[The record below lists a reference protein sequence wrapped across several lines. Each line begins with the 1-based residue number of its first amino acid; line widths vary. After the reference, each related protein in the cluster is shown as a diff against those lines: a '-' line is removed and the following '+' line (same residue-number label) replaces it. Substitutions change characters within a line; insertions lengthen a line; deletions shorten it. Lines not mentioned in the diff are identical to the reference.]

1 MTPIHTF
8 MKEMEQISIM
18 KISSWV
24 KYATGVTVAAAMLA
38 ACSSGGS
45 SSFGPS
51 GVSAN
56 GHSTGVTTLA
66 KLRAVSLTMPHYVQ
80 PNVHTDHGQS
90 FMRPGAAKGGA
101 GLLYIGD
108 DSTNDVYV
116 YDYPGGTAAGTLTGF
131 DGPYGECSDTKGN
144 VYIAN
149 FDAGDVVEY
158 AHGGTSILNTYDS
171 GGTPIG
177 CSVDT
182 KGNVSATSFDPGE
195 ITVFAGGDP
204 SKGKTYTGSCT
215 YLWAAGYDNKDNLI
229 SVGETSSGGRCY
241 NGLASGGSSLESLS
255 FSGTID
261 FPAGSSY
268 DGKYIGLGDQ
278 EATGTFDGGTWR
290 ATLSG
295 TTLTATGSEVVYTDT
310 CYNTYVDVVNPT
322 FTNGKTAINGAM
334 PDRKHHK
341 KKKPANTMIGANLW
355 CPDGGKAEVGYWG
368 YPAGGN
374 KTGSLSGVSAEP
386 YGQAISF

>member
-1 MTPIHTF
+1 
-8 MKEMEQISIM
+8 M

-51 GVSAN
+51 GVSSN

-66 KLRAVSLTMPHYVQ
+66 KLRDASLTMPHYVQ

-90 FMRPGAAKGGA
+90 FIRPDKKGKG

-116 YDYPGGTAAGTLTGF
+116 YDYPSGTAAGTLTGF

-158 AHGGTSILNTYDS
+158 AHGGTSILKPTIRAARRS
-171 GGTPIG
+171 AVRSIPRVTSPPPASTQAKSRFSLVATRATARPTPVPAPICG
-177 CSVDT
+177 RPAMT
-182 KGNVSATSFDPGE
+182 RAT
-195 ITVFAGGDP
+195 
-204 SKGKTYTGSCT
+204 
-215 YLWAAGYDNKDNLI
+215 
-229 SVGETSSGGRCY
+229 TSSR
-241 NGLASGGSSLESLS
+241 LARPHLEAVAITRWHPAVRASKSLS

-261 FPAGSSY
+261 FPAGSS
-268 DGKYIGLGDQ
+268 LGRQ
-278 EATGTFDGGTWR
+278 VHWPR
-290 ATLSG
+290 RP
-295 TTLTATGSEVVYTDT
+295 GSRRNLLGRHLESDAQRHDPY
-310 CYNTYVDVVNPT
+310 
-322 FTNGKTAINGAM
+322 G
-334 PDRKHHK
+334 DRKRSRVHRHLLQLVCRRRQPDLHERQDRHQRRHAGRHKK

-355 CPDGGKAEVGYWG
+355 CPDGGSSEVGYWA

-374 KTGSLSGVSAEP
+374 PTGKLSGVSAEP
-386 YGQAISF
+386 YGQAVSF

>member
-24 KYATGVTVAAAMLA
+24 KYASGVTVAAAMLA

-56 GHSTGVTTLA
+56 GHSTGVTTLS
-66 KLRAVSLTMPHYVQ
+66 KLRDAALTMPHYVQ

-90 FMRPGAAKGGA
+90 FILPDKKKKKG
-101 GLLYIGD
+101 GLLYVGD
-108 DSTNDVYV
+108 DETNDVYV
-116 YDYPGGTAAGTLTGF
+116 YDYPKGTAAGTLTGF
-131 DGPYGECSDTKGN
+131 DGPYGECSDSKGD

-158 AHGGTSILNTYDS
+158 GHGGTKILNTYDS

-177 CSVDT
+177 CSVDS

-204 SKGKTYTGSCT
+204 SKGTTYTGSCT
-215 YLWAAGYDNKDNLI
+215 YIWTAGYDNNDNLI
-229 SVGETSSGGRCY
+229 AVGETSSGGRCY
-241 NGLASGGSSLESLS
+241 NGLASGGKSLESLS

-261 FPAGSSY
+261 FPGGSHW
-268 DGKYIGLGDQ
+268 DGAYMGLGDQ
-278 EATGTFDGGTWR
+278 EANGTYQTGTWR
-290 ATLSG
+290 VTLSG
-295 TTLTATGSEVVYTDT
+295 TTLTATGSEVAYSDT
-310 CYNTYVDVVNPT
+310 CYNTYTDVVNPD
-322 FTNGKTAINGAM
+322 FTNGKTNIS
-334 PDRKHHK
+334 PDK
-341 KKKPANTMIGANLW
+341 KKKGGSANTMIGANLW
-355 CPDGGKAEVGYWG
+355 CPDGGTGEVGYWA
-368 YPAGGN
+368 YPAGGA
-374 KTGSLSGVSAEP
+374 KSGSLSGASSDP
-386 YGQAISF
+386 YGEAVSFGK

>member
-24 KYATGVTVAAAMLA
+24 KYASGVTVAAAMLA

-66 KLRAVSLTMPHYVQ
+66 KLRDASLTMPHYVA

-90 FMRPGAAKGGA
+90 FILPDRKKKKK

-116 YDYPGGTAAGTLTGF
+116 YDYPKGTAAGTLTGF

-149 FDAGDVVEY
+149 FDSGNAVEY
-158 AHGGTSILNTYDS
+158 GHGGTKILNTYDS

-182 KGNVSATSFDPGE
+182 KGNVSVTSFDPGE

-204 SKGKTYTGSCT
+204 SKGTTYTGSCT
-215 YLWAAGYDNKDNLI
+215 YLWAAGYDNNDNLV

-241 NGLASGGSSLESLS
+241 NALASGGSSLESLS
-255 FSGTID
+255 FAGTID
-261 FPAGSSY
+261 FPAGSSW
-268 DGKYIGLGDQ
+268 DGTYLGLGDQ
-278 EATGTFDGGTWR
+278 EAEGTFYTGTWR

-295 TTLTATGSEVVYTDT
+295 TTLTATGSEVAYTDT
-310 CYNTYVDVVNPT
+310 CYNSYVDVVNPT
-322 FTNGKTAINGAM
+322 FTNGKSAINGAM
-334 PDRKHHK
+334 PNK
-341 KKKPANTMIGANLW
+341 KKSKGANTMIGANLW
-355 CPDGGKAEVGYWG
+355 CPDGGKGEVGYWA

-374 KTGSLSGVSAEP
+374 KTGSLSGASSEP

>member
-1 MTPIHTF
+1 

-24 KYATGVTVAAAMLA
+24 KYASGVTVAAAMLA

-66 KLRAVSLTMPHYVQ
+66 KLRSEALTMPHFVQ

-90 FMRPGAAKGGA
+90 FILPDKKKKKGA

-108 DSTNDVYV
+108 EETNDVYI
-116 YDYPGGTAAGTLTGF
+116 YDYPKGTAVGTLTGF
-131 DGPYGECSDTKGN
+131 DEPYGECNDAKGN

-149 FDAGDVVEY
+149 FGAGDAVEY
-158 AHGGTSILNTYDS
+158 APKATKSTQTFDS

-177 CSVDT
+177 CSVD
-182 KGNVSATSFDPGE
+182 KGGDVAVTSFDPGE
-195 ITVFAGGDP
+195 ITVFAGGNP
-204 SKGKTYTGSCT
+204 SKGTTYTGSCT
-215 YLWAAGYDNKDNLI
+215 YLWTAGYDSSGNLVA
-229 SVGETSSGGRCY
+229 VGETSSGGRCY
-241 NGLASGGSSLESLS
+241 DALASGGKSLESVS

-261 FPAGSSY
+261 FPGGSSW
-268 DGKYIGLGDQ
+268 DGSYLGLGDQ
-278 EATGTFDGGTWR
+278 EANGTYQTGTWR
-290 ATLSG
+290 VTLSG
-295 TTLTATGSEVVYTDT
+295 TTLTATGSEVADSDT
-310 CYNTYVDVVNPT
+310 CYNTYSDIVNPT
-322 FTNGKTAINGAM
+322 FTNGKSNLS
-334 PDRKHHK
+334 PNFSSDK
-341 KKKPANTMIGANLW
+341 KKKKGKGANTMVGANLW
-355 CPDGGKAEVGYWG
+355 CVDGGKGEVGYWA

-374 KTGSLSGVSAEP
+374 KSGSLSGASADP
-386 YGQAISF
+386 YGQALSF

>member
-1 MTPIHTF
+1 
-8 MKEMEQISIM
+8 M

-24 KYATGVTVAAAMLA
+24 KYASGVTVAAAMLA

-66 KLRAVSLTMPHYVQ
+66 KLRDASLTMPHYVQ

-90 FMRPGAAKGGA
+90 FILPDKKKKK

-116 YDYPGGTAAGTLTGF
+116 YDYPSGTAAGTLTGF
-131 DGPYGECSDTKGN
+131 DGPYGECTDTKGD

-149 FDAGDVVEY
+149 FDAGDAVEY
-158 AHGGTSILNTYDS
+158 GHGGTSILNTYDS

-182 KGNVSATSFDPGE
+182 KGNVAVTSFDPGE
-195 ITVFAGGDP
+195 ITVFAGGNP
-204 SKGKTYTGSCT
+204 AKGTTYTGSCT
-215 YLWAAGYDNKDNLI
+215 YIWTAGYDKSDNLI
-229 SVGETSSGGRCY
+229 AVGETSSGGRCY
-241 NGLASGGSSLESLS
+241 NALASGGSSLESLS

-261 FPAGSSY
+261 FPGGSSY
-268 DGKYIGLGDQ
+268 DGTYLGLGDQ
-278 EATGTFDGGTWR
+278 EANGTFDTGTWR
-290 ATLSG
+290 VTLSG
-295 TTLTATGSEVVYTDT
+295 TTLTATGSEVAYTDT
-310 CYNTYVDVVNPT
+310 CYNTYTDVVNPT
-322 FTNGKTAINGAM
+322 FTNGKSAIVGAM
-334 PDRKHHK
+334 PNK
-341 KKKPANTMIGANLW
+341 KKKKGANTMIGANLW
-355 CPDGGKAEVGYWG
+355 CPDGGKGEVGYWA
-368 YPAGGN
+368 YPAGGA
-374 KTGSLSGVSAEP
+374 KTGSLSGVSSEP
-386 YGQAISF
+386 YGQAVSF

>member
-51 GVSAN
+51 GVSPN

-66 KLRAVSLTMPHYVQ
+66 KLRAVSLMMPHYMQ
-80 PNVHTDHGQS
+80 PNVHTDHGKS
-90 FMRPGAAKGGA
+90 FMLPGAAKGGA

-116 YDYPGGTAAGTLTGF
+116 YDYPKGTAAGTLTGF
-131 DGPYGECSDTKGN
+131 DGPYGECSDAKGN

-149 FDAGDVVEY
+149 FDAGDAVEY
-158 AHGGTSILNTYDS
+158 AHGGTSIVNTFDS

-182 KGNVSATSFDPGE
+182 KGNVSVTSFDPGE
-195 ITVFAGGDP
+195 ITVFAGGNP
-204 SKGKTYTGSCT
+204 AKGTTYTGSCT
-215 YLWAAGYDNKDNLI
+215 YLWGAGYDGKDNLV

-241 NGLASGGSSLESLS
+241 NALASGGSSLESLS

-261 FPAGSSY
+261 FPAGSSW
-268 DGKYIGLGDQ
+268 DGKYLGLGDQ
-278 EATGTFDGGTWR
+278 EANGTFDTGTWR
-290 ATLSG
+290 VTLSG
-295 TTLTATGSEVVYTDT
+295 TTLTATGSEVAYTDT
-310 CYNTYVDVVNPT
+310 CYNTYTDVVNPT
-322 FTNGKTAINGAM
+322 LTNGSTAINGAM
-334 PDRKHHK
+334 PDRKRHK

-355 CPDGGKAEVGYWG
+355 CPDGGKSEVGYWA
-368 YPAGGN
+368 YPAGGA